1 MAILPLPLLPR
12 RILQRR
18 LLRLIRH
25 HLPRL
30 PRLIRHHLPRPIQQR
45 PVPQRLYLPIQ

>member
-30 PRLIRHHLPRPIQQR
+30 IRHHLPRPIQQR